1 RTCSSRSVSIAR
13 AARSVRTSDV
23 PRVADRKSASASAAG
38 VTASARSSERA
49 RAKVTTA
56 EISPESWKKVGR
68 ARSGM
73 ASSRARVS
81 NRPLPRD
88 LVERTLPIAM
98 LSLAL
103 IAVPVLVLEP
113 AGLPRLRGLEKELDD
128 VTAEN
133 ADSYRE
139 VERLRAEVRE
149 LR

>member
-1 RTCSSRSVSIAR
+1 LGRKWDAQGLPWQAR
-13 AARSVRTSDV
+13 RC
-23 PRVADRKSASASAAG
+23 
-38 VTASARSSERA
+38 
-49 RAKVTTA
+49 
-56 EISPESWKKVGR
+56 
-68 ARSGM
+68 
-73 ASSRARVS
+73 VS
-81 NRPLPRD
+81 NVEPQSTSRVTWRD

-98 LSLAL
+98 LCLAL

-149 LR
+149 LRDDPAAVERIARGELGMVRKSEVVFQFGK